1 MEVIRTAFL
10 YLRQGGWIMIPL
22 ATASIVL
29 WTLMLER
36 LASLR
41 TLRRQDLAI
50 DDAIRAVRGH
60 GACVDGEGLRARLV
74 RNFLTSRSGFARLDV
89 DILRQCALEEQPR
102 LSSSL
107 AMIGVLVGVAPLLGL
122 LGTVLGMIQTFQV
135 ISVYGTGNAGAM
147 ANGISVALITTE
159 AGLLIAVP
167 GLLLSGILMQ
177 QASRLR
183 VQLEEDLTIL
193 TRIVRRS
200 GRLNCTRSDERRYG
214 DACNGH
220 EQRRTGAA
228 SPPALVAAG
237 SEGISR

>member
-22 ATASIVL
+22 AIASIVL

-41 TLRRQDLAI
+41 MLRRQDLVI
-50 DDAIRAVRGH
+50 EDAIRAVRGS
-60 GACVDGEGLRARLV
+60 GAHVDGEGLRARLV

-89 DILRQCALEEQPR
+89 DILRQCAMKEQPA
-102 LSSSL
+102 LSRFL
-107 AMIGVLVGVAPLLGL
+107 AMIGVLVAVAPLLGL

-135 ISVYGTGNAGAM
+135 ISIYGTGNAGAM
-147 ANGISVALITTE
+147 ANGISIALITTE

-167 GLLLSGILMQ
+167 GLLLSGVLMQ
-177 QASRLR
+177 QSWRLR
-183 VQLEEDLTIL
+183 TQLEEDLTIL

-200 GRLNCTRSDERRYG
+200 NRLNCTGPDERRHG
-214 DACNGH
+214 DACN
-220 EQRRTGAA
+220 EQKQSRVCA
-228 SPPALVAAG
+228 SSPALVTVG
-237 SEGISR
+237 SEGNSR